1 MKIDKKQKWV
11 DVKDL
16 NPIQQ
21 HYIGNVMFLQRLSKT
36 SFGEVPL
43 DLFDDLFL
51 SMYGKN
57 IEGTIKDWDKKFKTL
72 KQ

>member
-1 MKIDKKQKWV
+1 MKTDKTQKWV

-21 HYIGNVMFLQRLSKT
+21 HYIENVI
-36 SFGEVPL
+36 
-43 DLFDDLFL
+43 FL

-72 KQ
+72 KQQKHE